1 MMKKFTRALALLL
14 TLVLTLSTIPGSVA
28 AAGEEVTEDDIYVLQ
43 QKVAGSE
50 YTGPN
55 VQYASPYV
63 TDYRYADEIP
73 TIKQSL
79 MYSMYNSSSKTVIP
93 AYCMDIRTPAHGGNV
108 YHRLNLEDATY
119 ASSIAKKIR
128 AIILNGFYIDPYSFD
143 PQNTEQHKAIINEK
157 LASMEKNIPGIEKLT
172 LGEAISATQLAI
184 WKVVHGSYL
193 SFGPEYSY
201 NGMQDGVFAR
211 NELNSGIKNIQY
223 VNICRE
229 ETLDPKWVAQ
239 GYNIFYISKLSE
251 VSGLAEK
258 VNNNIS
264 IVYNHLISLDPV
276 PADSGSKVVSPASFT
291 AIHDPV
297 FTDNGNGTCDVT
309 ISKISV
315 DVDLRGN
322 NDWLKLTATVG
333 DTDHSASVD
342 LVNGNNTED
351 LIIHGVPIS
360 LADEPVYLTISGY
373 QTASGVFMFDAA
385 GNRGTSQTMVGMDN
399 SRLPVFAK
407 VLAQETRVLN
417 IEKTTNDKSPL
428 SGIIFDIYPVKS
440 SDTLPDKATDPGGDA
455 EYTLITNERGKASL
469 NFTQMG
475 LPDGTYVVVER
486 EHPAIVSPIEPF
498 YLYVPWPDKDGT
510 IHYDITLQP
519 KNTVKSVRIEK
530 DVISLGNDSATLN
543 IGETH
548 TWIVGTTIPE
558 DITSGESYV
567 ITDTLDSRLSFA
579 EDLNLKVQLES
590 KDGTSV
596 TATLEKGTDYTFTIK
611 DNALTLD
618 VNATGRSTIKNAIGS
633 NNCADYML
641 RIRFDAKVNSTANP
655 AEEIPNQATLTYKNS
670 VNYTF
675 KARSDIPKITI
686 PGSANVQKVDFD
698 TQDPLAGAVFDLY
711 KAANDQESG
720 SESAVQ
726 LPGVNGKVIKVAS
739 DLASKADGRIPLD
752 GLAFNTYYLVE
763 TQAPPGYNRLTDPI
777 AVVVDATSHEEDRLL
792 TIENKKGSILPETG
806 GMGTEPFL
814 FSGGLLVAA
823 SLLLLLSKKRK
834 TS

>member
-1 MMKKFTRALALLL
+1 MIRAILREGFYLIPGSFSSEEEHSALIEEKLS
-14 TLVLTLSTIPGSVA
+14 TLGTNSGIENLTLS
-28 AAGEEVTEDDIYVLQ
+28 
-43 QKVAGSE
+43 
-50 YTGPN
+50 
-55 VQYASPYV
+55 
-63 TDYRYADEIP
+63 
-73 TIKQSL
+73 
-79 MYSMYNSSSKTVIP
+79 
-93 AYCMDIRTPAHGGNV
+93 
-108 YHRLNLEDATY
+108 
-119 ASSIAKKIR
+119 
-128 AIILNGFYIDPYSFD
+128 
-143 PQNTEQHKAIINEK
+143 
-157 LASMEKNIPGIEKLT
+157 
-172 LGEAISATQLAI
+172 EAISATQCAI
-184 WKVVHGSYL
+184 WQATHGSVL
-193 SFGPEYSY
+193 SFPTFCRTY
-201 NGMQDGVFAR
+201 VPFAEQSSVTYAAYT
-211 NELNSGIKNIQY
+211 NEDINNI
-223 VNICRE
+223 
-229 ETLDPKWVAQ
+229 PSK
-239 GYNIFYISKLSE
+239 YISSRANKYIY
-251 VSGLAEK
+251 VTTAYAT
-258 VNNNIS
+258 S
-264 IVYNHLISLDPV
+264 IDSRIRTVYNYLLSLDPV
-276 PADSGSKVVSPASFT
+276 PANPNSKVVSPASFT

-333 DTDHSASVD
+333 DTSYSTSVD
-342 LVNGNNTED
+342 LVNGNNTQD

-360 LADEPVYLTISGY
+360 LAYEPVYLTISGY
-373 QTASGVFMFDAA
+373 QTAEGYFLFDAK
-385 GNRGTSQTMVGMDN
+385 GDRGASQTMVGYDS

-428 SGIIFDIYPVKS
+428 SGIIFDIYPVKP
-440 SDTLPDKATDPGGDA
+440 SDTLPDKATDPGGLA

-469 NFTQMG
+469 NFTHMG

-530 DVISLGNDSATLN
+530 DVNSLGNDSATLN

-567 ITDTLDSRLSFA
+567 ITDTLDPRLDYVG
-579 EDLNLKVQLES
+579 DLIVRLES

-596 TATLEKGTDYTFTIK
+596 ITTLTEGSDYTFT
-611 DNALTLD
+611 NAGNTLTLD

-641 RIRFDAKVNSTANP
+641 RFRFDAKVNSTANP

-698 TQDPLAGAVFDLY
+698 THDPLAGAVFDLY

-739 DLASKADGRIPLD
+739 DLTSEADGRIPLD
-752 GLAFNTYYLVE
+752 GLTFNTYYLVE